1 MEKKYLNSFVFTIL
15 LLSFFS
21 FSTRSQEI
29 TVSGFLV
36 DRTISRFGKDFYQY
50 FSVLWQEVPV
60 SLTEDANLVIKET
73 VVPRSGTRLTIE
85 IDNKIIYLTYFGRRN
100 TVVKKQVAQAIF
112 IVMESL
118 VQLDFQ
124 AQSDDFA
131 NSGY

>member
-1 MEKKYLNSFVFTIL
+1 M
-15 LLSFFS
+15 SFFS

-60 SLTEDANLVIKET
+60 SLTEDVNLVIKET

-85 IDNKIIYLTYFGRRN
+85 IDNKIIYLTYFWRRN
-100 TVVKKQVAQAIF
+100 TLVKKQVEQAIF

-118 VQLDFQ
+118 VRLDFQ

>member
-1 MEKKYLNSFVFTIL
+1 MEKKYLNNFVFTIL

-21 FSTRSQEI
+21 FPTRSQEI

-100 TVVKKQVAQAIF
+100 TVVKKQVEQAIF

>member
-21 FSTRSQEI
+21 LSTRSQEI

-100 TVVKKQVAQAIF
+100 TVVKKQVEQAIF

>member
-100 TVVKKQVAQAIF
+100 TVVKKQVEQAIF